1 MLRVRLTPDEHQ
13 AIEAQAKA
21 NGKTVSAWIREMLIP
36 SVAA

>member
-1 MLRVRLTPDEHQ
+1 MLRVRLTLDEHQ
-13 AIEAQAKA
+13 AIESQAKA